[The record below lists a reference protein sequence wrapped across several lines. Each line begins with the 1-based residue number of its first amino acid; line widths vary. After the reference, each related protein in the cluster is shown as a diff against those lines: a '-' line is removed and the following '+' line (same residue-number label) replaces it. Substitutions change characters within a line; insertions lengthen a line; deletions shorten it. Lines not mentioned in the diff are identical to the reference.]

1 MAGTITYKKTLRVCI
16 PEKNMTAEM
25 TLPASETNKPQKV
38 LLGSMTALAQSAWMG
53 FALASDVLEQVRMA
67 PSGILRRVQVIRP
80 AIPRDLSLKNLL
92 TREYSVGEASFIL
105 MASFFLSAA
114 LGAVRQVLFNAQ
126 FGVSPEANAYYAAF
140 RLPDTLF
147 SLIAGGALSSAMIPV
162 LLNARQKDGEAAG
175 WRLISVVL
183 TALLSV
189 FALLI
194 LAVELFTPA
203 LVTRVLAPG
212 FDAGTSDLTVT
223 LTRIMLIQPMIL
235 LLGSVATAVLNSRN
249 QFLLTGLSIISHN
262 ISLIVSILALKLFPD
277 LGIYAPTAGVIGG
290 ALLQAL
296 ILSPGLRGDSFRVGL
311 RFDLANQRLREVV
324 RLLVPN
330 GLSVS
335 VNYAGF
341 IVDTSFATRAA
352 DPAGLAAIY
361 NAFLLVGLPI
371 ALLGQAIGQAT
382 FPRLAAQAEAGNW
395 FEMRRVLLRSLG
407 TSIGLALP
415 AIGALLLLG
424 RPTIRILFE
433 RGEFTSAAGDLTF
446 SVLIAYAIALPA
458 YVATE
463 VITRGLISLRD
474 TRTPLFTNSGQLIAR
489 IVLISILLPSLD
501 VVAIPATFAIS
512 ATLETLILAA
522 VLFLKLRSRL
532 QAEQTVTNFVM
543 ER

>member
-1 MAGTITYKKTLRVCI
+1 
-16 PEKNMTAEM
+16 MTAEIAI
-25 TLPASETNKPQKV
+25 PSSETTKPQKV
-38 LLGSMTALAQSAWMG
+38 LLGSVTALAQSAWMG
-53 FALASDVLEQVRMA
+53 FALASDVLEQLRLA
-67 PSGILRRVQVIRP
+67 PNGILRRIQVIRP
-80 AIPRDLSLKNLL
+80 ALPRDISLKNLL
-92 TREYSVGEASFIL
+92 AREYSVGEASFIL

-126 FGVSPEANAYYAAF
+126 FGVSPQANAYYAAF

-162 LLNARQKDGEAAG
+162 LLNARQKEGEASG

-183 TALLSV
+183 TSLLSV

-194 LAVELFTPA
+194 LAVEIFTPA

-212 FDAGTSDLTVT
+212 FDAETASLTVT
-223 LTRIMLIQPMIL
+223 LTRIMLIQPLIL

-249 QFLLTGLSIISHN
+249 QFLLTGLSIVSHN
-262 ISLIVSILALKLFPD
+262 ISLIVSILAIRFFPN
-277 LGIYAPTAGVIGG
+277 LGIYGPTAGVICG

-296 ILSPGLRGDSFRVGL
+296 ILSPGLRGDGFRVGL
-311 RFDLANQRLREVV
+311 AFELANRRLHEVV
-324 RLLVPN
+324 RLLIPN

-352 DPAGLAAIY
+352 NPAGLAAIY

-395 FEMRRVLLRSLG
+395 AEMRRVLMRSLG
-407 TSIGLALP
+407 ASIGLALP
-415 AIGALLLLG
+415 AVGALLLLG

-446 SVLIAYAIALPA
+446 SVLVAYAVALPA

-489 IVLISILLPSLD
+489 ILLISILLPSQD
-501 VVAIPATFAIS
+501 VVAIPAAFAIS
-512 ATLETLILAA
+512 SILETLTLA
-522 VLFLKLRSRL
+522 VILFLKLRSKS
-532 QAEQTVTNFVM
+532 QDDQPVTNLVL

>member
-1 MAGTITYKKTLRVCI
+1 
-16 PEKNMTAEM
+16 
-25 TLPASETNKPQKV
+25 
-38 LLGSMTALAQSAWMG
+38 
-53 FALASDVLEQVRMA
+53 
-67 PSGILRRVQVIRP
+67 
-80 AIPRDLSLKNLL
+80 
-92 TREYSVGEASFIL
+92 
-105 MASFFLSAA
+105 
-114 LGAVRQVLFNAQ
+114 
-126 FGVSPEANAYYAAF
+126 
-140 RLPDTLF
+140 
-147 SLIAGGALSSAMIPV
+147 MIPV
-162 LLNARQKDGEAAG
+162 LLNARQKDGEASG

-183 TALLSV
+183 TLLLSV
-189 FALLI
+189 FMLLI
-194 LAVELFTPA
+194 LAVEIFTPA

-212 FDAGTSDLTVT
+212 FDAETSDLTVT

-249 QFLLTGLSIISHN
+249 QFLLTGLSVVSHN
-262 ISLIVSILALKLFPD
+262 VSLIASILILKLFPN
-277 LGIYAPTAGVIGG
+277 LGILGPTAGVIGG
-290 ALLQAL
+290 ALLQVL
-296 ILSPGLRGDSFRVGL
+296 ILSPGLRGEGYRVGL
-311 RFDLANQRLREVV
+311 MFDLADQRLREVV

-395 FEMRRVLLRSLG
+395 TEMRRVLMRSLG
-407 TSIGLALP
+407 ASIALALP
-415 AIGALLLLG
+415 ALGALLLLG

-446 SVLIAYAIALPA
+446 SVLVAYAIGLPA

-489 IVLISILLPSLD
+489 IVLISLLLLPMG
-501 VVAIPATFAIS
+501 VVAIPAAFAIS
-512 ATLETLILAA
+512 STLETLILAA
-522 VLFLKLRSRL
+522 VLFLKLRSKSR
-532 QAEQTVTNFVM
+532 AEQVTANM
-543 ER
+543 LLER